1 VTVVDYLIYAAIGKL
16 IIYMVQIFPLDT
28 MPLIGRWFYGG
39 RFVGKLWACDLCLGV
54 WIYFFLALI
63 YEVNILPVY
72 FPIVTEMIMGMMTSL
87 LVHLISLGWSA
98 KFKEIIIEP
107 FD

>member
-1 VTVVDYLIYAAIGKL
+1 VTVIDYLVYASVGKL
-16 IIYMVQIFPLDT
+16 IIYIVQTFPLDT
-28 MPLIGRWFYGG
+28 VSVRFQEGRLL
-39 RFVGKLWACDLCLGV
+39 GKLWRCDLCLGV
-54 WIYFFLALI
+54 WVYFFLAFVF
-63 YEVNILPVY
+63 EANIFPMY
-72 FPIVTEMIMGMMTSL
+72 FPIIMEMIMGMMTSL

>member
-1 VTVVDYLIYAAIGKL
+1 MTVVDYLIFASIGKL
-16 IIYMVQIFPLDT
+16 IIYIIQTFPLDT
-28 MPLIGRWFYGG
+28 VLGIGKLFREE
-39 RFVGKLWACDLCLGV
+39 RFLGKLWSCDLCLGV
-54 WIYFFLALI
+54 WVYFALALMF
-63 YEVNILPVY
+63 EVNVLPAY
-72 FPIVTEMIMGMMTSL
+72 FPIVTPMIMGMMTSL

>member
-1 VTVVDYLIYAAIGKL
+1 MTVVDYLIYAAIGKL
-16 IIYMVQIFPLDT
+16 IIYIVQTFPLDT
-28 MPLIGRWFYGG
+28 VLVIGKLFRED
-39 RFVGKLWACDLCLGV
+39 RFFGKLWLCDLCLGV
-54 WIYFFLALI
+54 WVYFALALMF
-63 YEVNILPVY
+63 EVNVLPRY
-72 FPIVTEMIMGMMTSL
+72 FPYVTEMIMGMMTSL

>member
-1 VTVVDYLIYAAIGKL
+1 MTVVDYLIYAAIGKL
-16 IIYMVQIFPLDT
+16 IIYIVQTFPLDT
-28 MPLIGRWFYGG
+28 VLVIGKLFREDRLF
-39 RFVGKLWACDLCLGV
+39 GKLWLCDLCLGV
-54 WIYFFLALI
+54 WVYFALALMF
-63 YEVNILPVY
+63 EVNVLPMY
-72 FPIVTEMIMGMMTSL
+72 FPYVTEMIMGMMTSL

>member
-1 VTVVDYLIYAAIGKL
+1 MTVVDYLIYAAIGKL
-16 IIYMVQIFPLDT
+16 IIYIIQAFPLDT
-28 MPLIGRWFYGG
+28 VLVIGKLFRED
-39 RFVGKLWACDLCLGV
+39 RFLGKLWLCDLCLGV
-54 WIYFFLALI
+54 WVYFALALMFQ
-63 YEVNILPVY
+63 VNVMPMY
-72 FPIVTEMIMGMMTSL
+72 FPYVTEMIMGMMTSL